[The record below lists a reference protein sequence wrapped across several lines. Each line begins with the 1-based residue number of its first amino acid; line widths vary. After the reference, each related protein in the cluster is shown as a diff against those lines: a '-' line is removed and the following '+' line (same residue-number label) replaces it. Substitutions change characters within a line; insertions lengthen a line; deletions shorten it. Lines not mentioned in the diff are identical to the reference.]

1 MAKRA
6 SFGVFLKRFALAFLL
21 SASFFGLNATPIF
34 SQTNAN
40 NSKNSNQNV
49 NQVADRRTGSSSTN
63 LSSFEIMNLTF
74 WGLSGI
80 CLILILSAAY
90 IWIMASG
97 RDEEFEKAKKI
108 MTVAILSLLVIL
120 FVWIVTLYVF
130 SLVRNLS
137 NL

>member
-1 MAKRA
+1 MVFAKRA
-6 SFGVFLKRFALAFLL
+6 FLGILL
-21 SASFFGLNATPIF
+21 SLGFLSMNATPLF

-40 NSKNSNQNV
+40 NSQNV
-49 NQVADRRTGSSSTN
+49 NQVAERREGSSRAD

-80 CLILILSAAY
+80 CLILMLAGGY
-90 IWIMASG
+90 VWIMASG
-97 RDEEFEKAKKI
+97 RDDEFEKAKKI
-108 MTVAILSLLVIL
+108 MAVAIISLLIIL

-137 NL
+137 SV

>member
-1 MAKRA
+1 MAV
-6 SFGVFLKRFALAFLL
+6 VFSVGLLAM
-21 SASFFGLNATPIF
+21 NATPLF

-40 NSKNSNQNV
+40 NSQNV
-49 NQVADRRTGSSSTN
+49 NQVAERREGSSSTD

-80 CLILILSAAY
+80 CLILMLAGGY
-90 IWIMASG
+90 VWIMASG
-97 RDEEFEKAKKI
+97 RDDEFEKAKKI
-108 MTVAILSLLVIL
+108 MTVAILSLLIIL

-137 NL
+137 GA